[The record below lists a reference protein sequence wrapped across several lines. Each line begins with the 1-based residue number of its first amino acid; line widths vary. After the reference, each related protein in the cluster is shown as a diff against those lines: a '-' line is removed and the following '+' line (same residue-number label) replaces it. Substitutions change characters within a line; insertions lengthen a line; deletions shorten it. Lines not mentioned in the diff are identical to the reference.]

1 MKELLVKAFEKSAKV
16 LPRQCDSVT
25 DGQIAVTILAQT
37 RLLGSES
44 PTKAQHDRWAFV
56 GLFEP
61 MKQRAGSN

>member
-1 MKELLVKAFEKSAKV
+1 MKELLVKVFEKSAKV

-25 DGQIAVTILAQT
+25 DGQTAVTILAQT
-37 RLLGSES
+37 RLLASKS

-56 GLFEP
+56 GLSEP